1 MLVDTNAR
9 KGMETN
15 MIRIAVLDDDQ
26 NELSFLLKLLETFQ
40 QEHTEYSVTVMSFTN
55 PFDLLEYTHDHGGFD
70 VYLLD
75 IIMRNLTGI
84 ECAQKLR
91 ERGDGGEIVFL
102 TVSHEYGVDAFGV
115 NAVGYLLKPI
125 QPAILSER
133 LLAIFGRINGCH
145 PPLFVKLSGGG
156 MQALHI
162 EKIVYIESFGKK
174 QSVHLTDGQV
184 LSTQMSLAEWQKH
197 LEGCPA
203 FYSPHRSYI
212 VNFEHVTGIDAYAL
226 SVGGYKIPVP
236 RALFK
241 TVQNRFFEYLLD
253 KQK

>member
-1 MLVDTNAR
+1 
-9 KGMETN
+9 
-15 MIRIAVLDDDQ
+15 MIRIAVLDDNQ
-26 NELSFLLKLLETFQ
+26 NELSSVLKLLEEFQ
-40 QEHTEYSVTVMSFTN
+40 REHTEYSITVMPFTN

-75 IIMRNLTGI
+75 IVMRNLTGI
-84 ECAQKLR
+84 ECARKLR
-91 ERGDGGEIVFL
+91 ERGDSGEIVFL

-115 NAVGYLLKPI
+115 NAAGYLLKPI
-125 QPAILSER
+125 QTAALSER
-133 LLAIFGRINGCH
+133 LLTVFGRIVNCH
-145 PPLFVKLSGGG
+145 PPLFVKLDSGEIR
-156 MQALHI
+156 ALHI

-174 QSVHLTDGQV
+174 QSVNLTDGQV
-184 LSTQMSLAEWQKH
+184 LQTQMSLAEWQKR

-212 VNFEHVTGIDAYAL
+212 VNFEHVTGIDAYGL

-236 RALFK
+236 RAVLK
-241 TVQNRFFEYLLD
+241 TVQNNFLEYLLD

>member
-1 MLVDTNAR
+1 
-9 KGMETN
+9 

-26 NELSFLLKLLETFQ
+26 NELSCVLKLLEAFQ
-40 QEHTEYSVTVMSFTN
+40 REHTEYSVTVMPFTD
-55 PFDLLEYTHDHGGFD
+55 PFALLEYTHDRGGFD

-75 IIMRNLTGI
+75 IIMHNLTGI

-91 ERGDGGEIVFL
+91 ERGDSGEIVFL

-115 NAVGYLLKPI
+115 NAAGYLLKPI
-125 QPAILSER
+125 QSTALSER
-133 LLAIFGRINGCH
+133 LVTILGRINSCR
-145 PPLFVKLSGGG
+145 PPLFVKLSNGGIH
-156 MQALHI
+156 ALHI
-162 EKIVYIESFGKK
+162 EKIAYIESFGKK
-174 QSVHLTDGQV
+174 QSVNLTDGQV
-184 LSTQMSLAEWQKH
+184 LQTQMSLAEWQKR

-212 VNFEHVTGIDAYAL
+212 VNFEHVTGIDAYGL
-226 SVGGYKIPVP
+226 SVGGYKIPIP
-236 RALFK
+236 RAVFK